1 MSEKIK
7 RCEVCGE
14 EKLLS
19 EFSKSY
25 KHRCK
30 KCVAEE
36 TKFKRHGNTNKP
48 GLAIPTIDWEQRRYE
63 IAKDAMNGL
72 LASPIMDGIN
82 PNPSVKD
89 VATLSIRLADALIEE
104 LKGGK

>member
-14 EKLLS
+14 EKPLS

-36 TKFKRHGNTNKP
+36 TKIKRHGNTNKP
-48 GLAIPTIDWEQRRYE
+48 VLAIPTIDWEQRRYE
-63 IAKDAMNGL
+63 IAKDIVAYSFSTPMHGMSM
-72 LASPIMDGIN
+72 ASYIHN
-82 PNPSVKD
+82 CVE
-89 VATLSIRLADALIEE
+89 VADMLIEE
-104 LKGGK
+104 LKMK

>member
-14 EKLLS
+14 EKPLS

-36 TKFKRHGNTNKP
+36 TKFKRYGNTNKP
-48 GLAIPTIDWEQRRYE
+48 VLAIPTIDWEQRRYE
-63 IAKDAMNGL
+63 IAKDIVAYSFSTPMHGMSM
-72 LASPIMDGIN
+72 ASYIHN
-82 PNPSVKD
+82 CVE
-89 VATLSIRLADALIEE
+89 VADMLIDE
-104 LKGGK
+104 LKNK